1 MWSSGVRPVRR
12 ADVDLDEYAR
22 MAAAEN
28 RHWWYRAT
36 RALLAETFAP
46 LIPAG
51 SLVLDAGCGT
61 GATGAWMAGLHDVVG
76 VDSEPIAL
84 QLYADQHPATR
95 LVNADI
101 SSLALRDASVDAV
114 LCVTVLCHR
123 AIADPD
129 ATVAELVRVMRPGGV
144 ICLLEPGIRR
154 LRRAHDRAV
163 HVERRF
169 SVGDMHTLLERNGCR
184 VVRSSGAYSFL
195 VPAAALKS
203 VVERGR
209 SASDLEGQGGALGTA
224 LGGAARI
231 ERLWL
236 RRHGIPAGL
245 SAWAIATKST

>member
-1 MWSSGVRPVRR
+1 M
-12 ADVDLDEYAR
+12 DLDEYAR
-22 MAAAEN
+22 MARAEN

-46 LIPAG
+46 LVPVG
-51 SLVLDAGCGT
+51 SRVLDAGCGT
-61 GATGAWMAGLHDVVG
+61 GATGAWMADRHEVVG
-76 VDSEPIAL
+76 VDSEPIAVR
-84 QLYADQHPATR
+84 LYADQHPATK
-95 LVNADI
+95 LVTADI
-101 SSLALRDASVDAV
+101 SNLPLRDASVDAV

-123 AIADPD
+123 AIADPE
-129 ATVAELVRVMRPGGV
+129 ATVTELVRVLRPGGV

-163 HVERRF
+163 HVDRRF
-169 SVGDMHTLLERNGCR
+169 AVGDMRTLLERSGCR
-184 VVRSSGAYSFL
+184 VLRASGAYSFL
-195 VPAAALKS
+195 VPAAALKA
-203 VVERGR
+203 VMERGR

-245 SAWAIATKST
+245 SAWAVATKSS

>member
-1 MWSSGVRPVRR
+1 M
-12 ADVDLDEYAR
+12 DLDEYGR
-22 MAAAEN
+22 MARAES

-46 LIPAG
+46 LVPVG
-51 SLVLDAGCGT
+51 SRVLDAGCGT
-61 GATGAWMAGLHDVVG
+61 GATGAWLAERHEVVG
-76 VDSEPIAL
+76 VDSEPVAVR
-84 QLYADQHPATR
+84 LYADQHPATR

-101 SSLALRDASVDAV
+101 SRLPLRDASVDAV

-123 AIADPD
+123 AITEPE
-129 ATVAELVRVMRPGGV
+129 ATVGELVRVMRPGGV

-169 SVGDMHTLLERNGCR
+169 SVGDMRALLERNGCR
-184 VVRSSGAYSFL
+184 VLRSSGAYSFL
-195 VPAAALKS
+195 VPAAALKA
-203 VVERGR
+203 VTERGR
-209 SASDLEGQGGALGTA
+209 SASDLEGQRGVLGTA
-224 LGGAARI
+224 LGGAARV

-245 SAWAIATKST
+245 SAWAVATKAI